1 MTVYRRFAMAPLL
14 LLALAWAAAAP
25 TTAPTTAPATAPAA
39 DVELGKTLSRKL
51 PEVNA
56 NGISLARF
64 LDFVRDAGRVNVV
77 VNWRELAREKVGER
91 RMVNFTG
98 RNVEIAD
105 MLRKVLDSMSSRIS
119 FDAKEGAVYVTSK
132 RDLFV
137 RAGDVRLKGDESDAS
152 ARVNE
157 TLDKAVPDVQ
167 LESLRLRAA
176 FELVGDSLQVPM
188 EVNWEALADA
198 GVADDE
204 PITLHLRKP
213 TGAQVLY
220 WIIRP
225 LPQKSPVVFMVREG
239 KVIVT
244 KGPVSTAKGQGANP
258 K

>member
-1 MTVYRRFAMAPLL
+1 MAALL
-14 LLALAWAAAAP
+14 MLALACCGA
-25 TTAPTTAPATAPAA
+25 APTTAPATAPVA
-39 DVELGKTLSRKL
+39 DVELGKMLSRKL
-51 PEVNA
+51 PAVNA
-56 NGISLARF
+56 NGISMARF

-98 RNVEIAD
+98 RDVEIAD
-105 MLRKVLDSMSSRIS
+105 MLRKVLDSTSPRIS

-132 RDLFV
+132 RDLFA
-137 RAGDVRLKGDESDAS
+137 RAGDVRVKGDESDAS

-157 TLDKAVPDVQ
+157 ALDKAVPDVE

-176 FELVGDSLQVPM
+176 FELVGDSLQIPL
-188 EVNWEALADA
+188 EVDWRALEEA

-244 KGPVSTAKGQGANP
+244 KGAAPSATAHVANP